1 MILLSHTYANA
12 NFAPVGIPAPLLLRT
27 EMTPLWKMVKF
38 LLQPNEWSAHAP
50 AVVVCHSAF
59 PRELTAVV
67 IGECECCFMDS
78 F

>member
-67 IGECECCFMDS
+67 IGGM
-78 F
+78 